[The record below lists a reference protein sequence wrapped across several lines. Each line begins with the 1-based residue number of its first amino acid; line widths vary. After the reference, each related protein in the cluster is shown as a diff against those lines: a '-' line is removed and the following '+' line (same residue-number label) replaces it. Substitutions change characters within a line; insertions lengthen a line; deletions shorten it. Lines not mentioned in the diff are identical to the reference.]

1 MKIGL
6 VGFAGSGKTTVFNAM
21 TGLDI
26 PVGFG
31 GKMRMGSVRVPD
43 ERVDRLSN
51 LFEPKKT
58 TYAEITFCDIPGEH
72 GAAKKGLSPA
82 ALQQVREQDA
92 LGLVIRDFVN
102 PTLEERPDPL
112 GDLEAFHTESILAD
126 LGIVERR
133 LERLKKDR
141 SDPFEQD
148 IFERM
153 KEVLEEEKPLRSLG
167 DDELNR
173 EGLKGYGLLTD
184 IPVLVVLNC
193 EESKAGDSLPS
204 DLKDRLEGLFADGIS
219 LSAAVEA
226 DIAELD
232 SADQEEFLNDL
243 GVSEPALSRLI
254 RTSYGLLDLISFFTV
269 GTDEVRAWN
278 ILRGTNASGAAGCIH
293 TDLERGFIR
302 AEVTPCETL
311 LDLGSEQAVKE
322 AGKLQVVG
330 KDHVITDGD
339 IMHVLFNV

>member
-43 ERVDRLSN
+43 ERVDKLSN

-58 TYAEITFCDIPGEH
+58 TYAEITFCDVPGEH
-72 GAAKKGLSPA
+72 GAAKQGLSPG
-82 ALQQVREQDA
+82 ALQQIREQDA
-92 LGLVIRDFVN
+92 LGLVLRDFVN
-102 PTLEERPDPL
+102 PALEDDPDPL
-112 GDLEAFHTESILAD
+112 ADLEAFHTESILAD

-141 SDPFEQD
+141 SDLLEQETFEK
-148 IFERM
+148 M
-153 KEVLEEEKPLRSLG
+153 KDLLEQEKPLRSLSG
-167 DDELNR
+167 SELNR
-173 EGLKGYGLLTD
+173 AGLKGYGLLTD

-193 EESKAGDSLPS
+193 EESRAGDALP
-204 DLKDRLEGLFADGIS
+204 KDIKHRLDELFADGIS
-219 LSAAVEA
+219 LSASVESE
-226 DIAELD
+226 IAELD
-232 SADQEEFLNDL
+232 AEDQEEFLGDL
-243 GVSEPALSRLI
+243 GVAEPALSRLI
-254 RTSYGLLDLISFFTV
+254 RTSYDLLDLISFFTV

-278 ILRGTNASGAAGCIH
+278 ILKGTNASGASGCIH

-302 AEVTPCETL
+302 AEITPCETL
-311 LDLGSEQAVKE
+311 LELGSEQAVKE

-330 KDHVITDGD
+330 KDHIVEDGD
-339 IMHVLFNV
+339 IMHVRFNV